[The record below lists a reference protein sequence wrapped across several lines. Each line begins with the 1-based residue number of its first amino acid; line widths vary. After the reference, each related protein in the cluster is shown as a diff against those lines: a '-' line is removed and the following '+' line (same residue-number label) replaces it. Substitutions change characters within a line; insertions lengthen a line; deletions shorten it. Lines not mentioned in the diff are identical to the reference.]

1 VDGAGADA
9 AEQRGHGRVVG
20 RDQRG
25 EAADAFGAGAAG
37 QLGQQLGAEPAA
49 LPVVDDGEGDLGGV
63 RVARVAD
70 VAGDAD
76 AAAVGVVHRTE
87 GLVVVVVDV
96 SEAAQFGRR

>member
-1 VDGAGADA
+1 VDGVGAQA

-70 VAGDAD
+70 VTSDAD
-76 AAAVGVVHRTE
+76 AAPGGVGQRAERFVVM
-87 GLVVVVVDV
+87 VVDV
-96 SEAAQFGRR
+96 GEVAQLGRR